1 MPQTHSGDEERGD
14 TGQSQKLMAK
24 TKQAADGSI
33 TRQSDF
39 LHKSLTGDQAD
50 FTYTAERKSAKRSA
64 VI

>member
-1 MPQTHSGDEERGD
+1 MPQTHGGDEERGD

-33 TRQSDF
+33 TRHSDF

-50 FTYTAERKSAKRSA
+50 FT
-64 VI
+64 